1 MTTPTIASIGSIVV
15 DIVIYTPRVP
25 LTGENFVAHSFHIG
39 PGGKGA
45 NAAAAVAKIG
55 AHSLMIGAIGDDDFG
70 KTMLSGLQKEHV
82 DCSALKI
89 DSKLQTGVA
98 FIMVNDQRE
107 NTIQVVMGGNDHVN
121 ADYVKEALAAHAKT
135 LSAILVDFEIPED
148 GVAAAVRFGRDHN
161 IPVIVDAGPPRPYA
175 PETWRDC
182 TILTPNEH
190 ETAAMV
196 GYAIDED
203 DDAIRAAREL
213 LAHGPKAVVLKRGKR
228 GALLLTA
235 DDLFLMPVYAVEARD
250 TTGAGDAFTAMFTV
264 AMLEGKPL
272 RDCVRYGNAAGAIAA
287 TRIGTMPA
295 LPTRNEVEQFLAS
308 RG

>member
-1 MTTPTIASIGSIVV
+1 MVTIASIGSMVI
-15 DIVIYTPRVP
+15 DIALYTPRVP

-45 NAAAAVAKIG
+45 NAAAAIAKIG
-55 AHSLMIGAIGDDDFG
+55 AHSLMVGAIGDDDFG
-70 KTMLSGLQKEHV
+70 KMMLRGLEQEHV
-82 DCSALKI
+82 DCTALRI

-107 NTIQVVMGGNDHVN
+107 NTIQVVMGANDYVT
-121 ADYVKEALAAHAKT
+121 ADYVQETLTANAKT
-135 LSAILVDFEIPED
+135 LNAIIVDFEIPED
-148 GVAAAVRFGRDHN
+148 GVASAVRFGRDNN
-161 IPVIVDAGPPRPYA
+161 IPVVVDAGPPRPYSS
-175 PETWRDC
+175 ETWRDC
-182 TILTPNEH
+182 AILTPNEH

-203 DDAIRAAREL
+203 EDAIRAAREL
-213 LAHGPKAVVLKRGKR
+213 LAKGPKAIVLKRGKR

-235 DDLFLMPVYAVEARD
+235 DDLYMMPVFPVEARD

-264 AMLEGKPL
+264 AMLENKPL
-272 RDCVRYGNAAGAIAA
+272 RECVRYGNAAGAIAA
-287 TRIGTMPA
+287 TRVGTMSA